1 MKIFC
6 IADIHFGK
14 RKENESLYNELNKYF
29 LSSIRERGADLVV
42 LLGDLTDTKL
52 QLNSEAV
59 MYYNKFMDDL
69 HRLAE
74 SMDFTIIAVNGT
86 FSHERNQIKSFSHY
100 FDKKLIY
107 FDKPGAFFSKE
118 GMGFYILPEEYMRTK
133 EEEADLQ
140 YDLNHMEMYSFVFGH
155 GMFSHA
161 GAAAI
166 QSDATKTRM
175 VWNWKQFE
183 KVKFRVVF
191 GHIHIGTKYKNI
203 IYCGS
208 FSRDKFG
215 EEEPKGF
222 YYFEVENNKLIKEEK
237 IINKDAPKYV
247 YVYVTMLPTEL
258 EDLLKALRKYSE
270 DNDYIRIIIDKP
282 ISEEHYNN
290 ILSFVKNHENTSV
303 VNKLPKR
310 LAIVDESEDEKTSI
324 YYERLKK
331 YKDMDFIEITK
342 NVAKDLYGEE
352 FTTEEINN
360 AISEEK

>member
-29 LSSIRERGADLVV
+29 LSSIREKGADLVV
-42 LLGDLTDTKL
+42 LLGDLTETKL

-74 SMDFTIIAVNGT
+74 SMDFMIIAVNGT

-100 FDKKLIY
+100 FDKKLLY
-107 FDKPGAFFSKE
+107 FDKPGPFFYK
-118 GMGFYILPEEYMRTK
+118 GMRFYILPEEYSRSK
-133 EEEADLQ
+133 EEETELQ
-140 YDLNHMEMYSFVFGH
+140 DALNHMDEYDFVFGH
-155 GMFSHA
+155 GMFDHA

-175 VWNWKQFE
+175 SWNWKQFE
-183 KVKFRVVF
+183 KIKFRVVF
-191 GHIHIGTKYKNI
+191 GHIHIGSKYKNI

-222 YYFEVENNKLIKEEK
+222 YYFEVNDNKIIEEKK
-237 IINKDAPKYV
+237 IINKDAPKYI
-247 YVYVTMLPTEL
+247 YVYVAMLPTEL
-258 EDLLKALRKYSE
+258 NELLKALRKHSE
-270 DNDYIRIIIDKP
+270 ENAYIRIVIDKP
-282 ISEEHYNN
+282 IPEEHYNN

-303 VNKLPKR
+303 INKLPKK
-310 LAIVDESEDEKTSI
+310 LAIQDESNDENTSI

-331 YKDMDFIEITK
+331 YKGMDFIEITK
-342 NVAKDLYGEE
+342 NIAKDLYNED
-352 FTTEEINN
+352 FTAEEINN

>member
-14 RKENESLYNELNKYF
+14 RKENESLYKELNKYF
-29 LSSIRERGADLVV
+29 LSSIREKGADLVV

-74 SMDFTIIAVNGT
+74 SMDFMIIAVNGT

-107 FDKPGAFFSKE
+107 FDKPGSFFYKNL
-118 GMGFYILPEEYMRTK
+118 GFYILPEEYSRTK
-133 EEEADLQ
+133 EEQANLD
-140 YDLNHMEMYSFVFGH
+140 YDLKHMDCYSFVFGH
-155 GMFSHA
+155 GMFDHA

-166 QSDATKTRM
+166 QSDSTKTRM
-175 VWNWKQFE
+175 TWNWKQFE
-183 KVKFRVVF
+183 KVKHRVVF
-191 GHIHIGTKYKNI
+191 GHIHIGTKYKNV

-222 YYFEVENNKLIKEEK
+222 YYFNVENGVLVEEKK
-237 IINKDAPKYV
+237 IINKDAPKYI
-247 YVYVTMLPTEL
+247 YVYVAMLPTEL
-258 EDLLKALRKYSE
+258 DDLLKTLRKYSE
-270 DNDYIRIIIDKP
+270 ENDYIRIVIDKP
-282 ISEEHYNN
+282 IPEEHYNN

-310 LAIVDESEDEKTSI
+310 LAIKDESEEENTSI

-331 YKDMDFIEITK
+331 YKGMDFIEITK
-342 NVAKDLYGEE
+342 NVAKDLYNED
-352 FTTEEINN
+352 FTTEEINES
-360 AISEEK
+360 IKEEK